1 MKTCFSFI
9 TMIFV
14 LTVSAWGQNTSITS
28 SDPKELE
35 REIEMMSGFLRY
47 TLSSHFLDFGN
58 ETQSGDSTTQ
68 NRFFRQGDSVTNGS
82 SWVDT
87 SLRDR
92 FHLKEQGVVFII
104 PVSALRSSP
113 QFPQSDGIGIA
124 ITGNKEGVL
133 KLAFL
138 STISD
143 GKELTFYRDDRAT
156 SQVPE
161 GSESII
167 EDIVKAFTD
176 SSLIENGKFLNPDN
190 GSELLTRLQVRF
202 NNAAAAEQPFLQALD
217 SVRTPLVDTLAQYG
231 DSMYAVKP
239 DEYINLVFQK
249 SPAYAPSLLLSAP
262 GSVYGTEIISVRKSW
277 ITDYKAGKMTLEEF
291 RKKVLQ

>member
-14 LTVSAWGQNTSITS
+14 LTVSAWGQNTSIVS
-28 SDPKELE
+28 SDPKELGVE
-35 REIEMMSGFLRY
+35 MDMMSGLLGSV
-47 TLSSHFLDFGN
+47 LSSHFL
-58 ETQSGDSTTQ
+58 EQ
-68 NRFFRQGDSVTNGS
+68 NKFSKQRNQITNGS
-82 SWVDT
+82 SWIDT
-87 SLRDR
+87 DLRER
-92 FHLKEQGVVFII
+92 FYLQGQGVVFMI
-104 PVSALRSSP
+104 PVSGLRTSL
-113 QFPQSDGIGIA
+113 QFPDNDDIYEVRTS
-124 ITGNKEGVL
+124 KEGSIVITLGGGVIPQVKVL
-133 KLAFL
+133 DKLPDEIVEKM
-138 STISD
+138 SMMPKI
-143 GKELTFYRDDRAT
+143 DDEYLLEQRRVNLLEQRKNHAT
-156 SQVPE
+156 DEQV
-161 GSESII
+161 
-167 EDIVKAFTD
+167 
-176 SSLIENGKFLNPDN
+176 
-190 GSELLTRLQVRF
+190 
-202 NNAAAAEQPFLQALD
+202 FLQALD